1 VKKLFSVAVLMG
13 TSLALAQHPSDADV
27 TALIEKGRQKALAY
41 RESLPDF
48 LATEVVRRYTGIAH
62 HMNTVPVDTLTIQ
75 LRYFQHTEE
84 HKLVLFNGE
93 PTERRFDSLEGFVGT
108 GEFGTTLSAIFDPA
122 SQTTFEWR
130 KWKTL
135 RSRPG
140 AVLAYVVDVA
150 HSAYRLESQIRDR
163 AEAVLVSYQG
173 VVELDVETG
182 EVLRLEYEA
191 DHIPK
196 ELHIESVAT
205 SVDYAL
211 ADIGGRVYLLP
222 SHAESEVRGLE
233 EWAKS
238 VIKFQ
243 DYRKFTADSVV
254 DFGPVK

>member
-1 VKKLFSVAVLMG
+1 MKKLFSVAVLMSN
-13 TSLALAQHPSDADV
+13 SLAWAQRPSDADV
-27 TALIEKGRQKALAY
+27 TALIEKARQKALAY

-48 LATEVVRRYTGIAH
+48 MATEIIRRYTSGPHGLNSAP
-62 HMNTVPVDTLTIQ
+62 TDTLTIQ

-93 PTERRFDSLEGFVGT
+93 PTERPFETLEGFVGT

-122 SQTTFEWR
+122 SQTTFQWR
-130 KWKTL
+130 KRKTVG
-135 RSRPG
+135 RRP
-140 AVLAYVVDVA
+140 AAEFAYVVDVA
-150 HSAYRLESQIRDR
+150 RSAYRLWSQIGGR
-163 AEAVLVSYQG
+163 AESALVSYHG
-173 VVELDVETG
+173 IVELDVETG

-196 ELHIESVAT
+196 NLHIESVAT

-211 ADIGGRVYLLP
+211 ADIGGREYLLP
-222 SHAESEVRGLE
+222 SHSESEVHGAA

-243 DYRKFTADSVV
+243 EYRKFTADSVV
-254 DFGPVK
+254 DFGRGK